1 MAIDIRATVTCS
13 LGTLISGS
21 ISDDYLQGSGL
32 VKTRGS
38 CEISGLITPA
48 MGDVV
53 TFSYTKGGAT
63 RTIPR
68 KLRVLSSFADP
79 FRRTTK
85 VELGCKLTYLS
96 DLQESVKWT
105 AFDDNANNDFT
116 EDDQRIITLPIS
128 AASAMAK
135 CLTELGITASSS
147 PLTNKFSIAEF
158 DFSAGYVQVLSD
170 LLVSESFFGYL
181 DTNEVLQVRSLNQDG
196 GTGPALTSADIVDVG
211 PIGVGQLPGEAVTVS
226 YSSLKLKAPEISFTV
241 SNDEEEVD
249 EEQVKE
255 IQRINWELDETR
267 EAPQSYYVS
276 YKLNQT
282 GPLLTNV
289 YSGISSSVT
298 FTTYDDLTFI
308 DPETGE
314 VETRE
319 VVVKRIVRNT
329 GPSISI
335 AMPFAQQRSEAGLV
349 YANENIITSQ
359 LETFYSYSS
368 DGASVSE
375 TTDKY
380 ITLAELASAIG
391 VPLVYD
397 TSDSN
402 FKVTVE
408 PNYRLILSEQTRVAT
423 ETIKG
428 VSKRATST
436 YKLIG
441 LTQRGQQAIA
451 SATPYVDEI
460 DEALAIIDFNV
471 ESYAHDNTT
480 VQVQQSGSTTDVI
493 ETRPKPADRV
503 LQTYSGGGGNPNNGW
518 RTESKAQL
526 ELALGSATAQ
536 RRIEFSMPYA
546 PDDVFTKLQTG
557 GGFNAVF
564 TLYSSIASDA
574 PAKANRYG
582 RVQNRLLLGNRSGVN
597 LQVAPERMPAAPFD
611 PIFVQAAGLTALYR
625 VNGNQWAFDSNGI
638 VCSTDALYWGV
649 AGKNS

>member
-1 MAIDIRATVTCS
+1 
-13 LGTLISGS
+13 
-21 ISDDYLQGSGL
+21 
-32 VKTRGS
+32 
-38 CEISGLITPA
+38 
-48 MGDVV
+48 
-53 TFSYTKGGAT
+53 
-63 RTIPR
+63 
-68 KLRVLSSFADP
+68 
-79 FRRTTK
+79 
-85 VELGCKLTYLS
+85 
-96 DLQESVKWT
+96 
-105 AFDDNANNDFT
+105 
-116 EDDQRIITLPIS
+116 
-128 AASAMAK
+128 MAK
-135 CLTELGITASSS
+135 CLTELGISASSS

-181 DTNEVLQVRSLNQDG
+181 DTNEVLQIRSLNQDG
-196 GTGPALTSADIVDVG
+196 GTGPVLTSADIVDVG

-255 IQRINWELDETR
+255 IQRINWELDETTNSP
-267 EAPQSYYVS
+267 ETYYVNFKVDES
-276 YKLNQT
+276 
-282 GPLLTNV
+282 GPLGTQE
-289 YSGISSSVT
+289 YSGTSESVT
-298 FTTYDDLTFI
+298 FTDYEDLKFI
-308 DPETGE
+308 NSETGE
-314 VETRE
+314 TEVKE

-335 AMPFAQQRSEAGLV
+335 AMPFAQQRLEAGLV
-349 YANENIITSQ
+349 YGNEVIITSQ
-359 LETFYSYSS
+359 LETFYSYSR
-368 DGASVSE
+368 DGSGISE

-397 TSDSN
+397 TSEPDI
-402 FKVTVE
+402 KVSVT
-408 PNYRLILSEQTRVAT
+408 PDYSLILSEQTRVIT
-423 ETIKG
+423 TTIKG
-428 VSKRATST
+428 VSKRSTTT

-451 SATPYVDEI
+451 GVTPYIDDI
-460 DEALAIIDFNV
+460 DETLAVLNFNV
-471 ESYAHDNTT
+471 KGYAHDNTT
-480 VQVQQSGSTTDVI
+480 VQVQQSGATTDVV

-503 LQTYSGGGGNPNNGW
+503 LQTYSGTGGNPNNGW
-518 RTESKAQL
+518 RTEGKAQL

-546 PDDVFTKLQTG
+546 PDDVFTKQLIG
-557 GGFNAVF
+557 GGFNPLF
-564 TLYSSIASDA
+564 IFYSSIPSDA

>member
-53 TFSYTKGGAT
+53 TFSYTKGGVT
-63 RTIPR
+63 RNIPR

-96 DLQESVKWT
+96 DLQEPVKWT
-105 AFDDNANNDFT
+105 AFDDNANNDFS
-116 EDDQRIITLPIS
+116 EDDQRIITLPIR

-196 GTGPALTSADIVDVG
+196 GTGPVLTSADIVDVG

-226 YSSLKLKAPEISFTV
+226 YSSLKLKPPELTTS
-241 SNDEEEVD
+241 SDEED
-249 EEQVKE
+249 EETQE
-255 IQRINWELDETR
+255 QIQRINWELDQAVGTN
-267 EAPQSYYVS
+267 QDYFIN
-276 YKLNQT
+276 YKTTSSDTQRVK
-282 GPLLTNV
+282 V
-289 YSGISSSVT
+289 YSGASWATT
-298 FTTYDDLTFI
+298 FTRYGEIIVFN
-308 DPETGE
+308 PETGRNE
-314 VETRE
+314 PRE
-319 VVVKRIVRNT
+319 VVTARITKNF

-335 AMPFAQQRSEAGLV
+335 AAPFAQAYLENGFEFNNVYIQLSGTNTFYEYSNNGSKIVTTEETYKTKAEQAGSLGIDLV
-349 YANENIITSQ
+349 YSYTIGIPPITVVEPIVSNFGFI
-359 LETFYSYSS
+359 LTEVVITE
-368 DGASVSE
+368 SE
-375 TTDKY
+375 TIGD
-380 ITLAELASAIG
+380 AS
-391 VPLVYD
+391 
-397 TSDSN
+397 
-402 FKVTVE
+402 KE
-408 PNYRLILSEQTRVAT
+408 VA
-423 ETIKG
+423 
-428 VSKRATST
+428 SR
-436 YKLIG
+436 YKL
-441 LTQRGQQAIA
+441 LSDTQHGQQAIA
-451 SATPYVDEI
+451 SIREDIVFPEEAQKVIVD
-460 DEALAIIDFNV
+460 ALSGLVFDSANV
-471 ESYAHDNTT
+471 
-480 VQVQQSGSTTDVI
+480 QSRTSGTSDALLP
-493 ETRPKPADRV
+493 TRPSSAERINQVYAK
-503 LQTYSGGGGNPNNGW
+503 GGSPSNGW

-564 TLYSSIASDA
+564 TFYSSIASDA

>member
-53 TFSYTKGGAT
+53 TFSYTKGGVT
-63 RTIPR
+63 RNIPR

-96 DLQESVKWT
+96 DLQEPVKWT
-105 AFDDNANNDFT
+105 AFDDNANNDFS
-116 EDDQRIITLPIS
+116 EDDQRIITLPIR
-128 AASAMAK
+128 APSAMAK

-181 DTNEVLQVRSLNQDG
+181 DTNEVLQIRSLNQDG
-196 GTGPALTSADIVDVG
+196 GTGPVLTSADIVDVG

-226 YSSLKLKAPEISFTV
+226 YSSLKLKPPELTTSST
-241 SNDEEEVD
+241 SSQQEDEETQ
-249 EEQVKE
+249 EQ
-255 IQRINWELDETR
+255 IRRINWERDESYG
-267 EAPQSYYVS
+267 PKQSYYINYADSDGNPRV
-276 YKLNQT
+276 KLYT
-282 GPLLTNV
+282 GAP
-289 YSGISSSVT
+289 YSVT
-298 FTTYDDLTFI
+298 FTNYRVI
-308 DPETGE
+308 RIRNSQTGE
-314 VETRE
+314 VEERE
-319 VVVKRIVRNT
+319 VVVSRFVKEY
-329 GPSISI
+329 GPSIAI
-335 AMPFAQQRSEAGLV
+335 GAPFAKAYLENGEGWANSYAQLSGTNTYYRYSFDGSAITVNEEKLKTRYEQAASLGIDLSYSERQGTVTRQITVNSSLDLV
-349 YANENIITSQ
+349 YTEATD
-359 LETFYSYSS
+359 TF
-368 DGASVSE
+368 V
-375 TTDKY
+375 
-380 ITLAELASAIG
+380 
-391 VPLVYD
+391 
-397 TSDSN
+397 
-402 FKVTVE
+402 
-408 PNYRLILSEQTRVAT
+408 
-423 ETIKG
+423 ETIG
-428 VSKRATST
+428 DATKEFVT
-436 YKLIG
+436 RYKLMAD
-441 LTQRGQQAIA
+441 TQHGQQAIA
-451 SATPYVDEI
+451 AARDSI
-460 DEALAIIDFNV
+460 
-471 ESYAHDNTT
+471 TT
-480 VQVQQSGSTTDVI
+480 STQAELVI
-493 ETRPKPADRV
+493 EDALSGLVHDGVSVQLRNTGSSVAALPSRPKAANRINQFYAD
-503 LQTYSGGGGNPNNGW
+503 GGNPNNGW

-564 TLYSSIASDA
+564 TFYSSIASDA

>member
-1 MAIDIRATVTCS
+1 MAIDIRATVACS

-63 RTIPR
+63 RNIPR

-128 AASAMAK
+128 AASAMSK
-135 CLTELGITASSS
+135 CLTELGISASSS

-181 DTNEVLQVRSLNQDG
+181 DTNEVLQIRSLNQDG
-196 GTGPALTSADIVDVG
+196 GTGPVLTSADIVDVG

-255 IQRINWELDETR
+255 IQRINWELDETTNSP
-267 EAPQSYYVS
+267 ETYYVNFKVDES
-276 YKLNQT
+276 
-282 GPLLTNV
+282 GPLGTQE
-289 YSGISSSVT
+289 YSGTSESVT
-298 FTTYDDLTFI
+298 FTDYEDLKFI
-308 DPETGE
+308 NSETGQTE
-314 VETRE
+314 VKE

-335 AMPFAQQRSEAGLV
+335 AMPFAQQRLEAGLV
-349 YANENIITSQ
+349 YGNEVIITSQ
-359 LETFYSYSS
+359 LETFYSYSR
-368 DGASVSE
+368 DGSGISE

-397 TSDSN
+397 TSEPDI
-402 FKVTVE
+402 KVSVT
-408 PNYRLILSEQTRVAT
+408 PDYSLILSEQTRVIT
-423 ETIKG
+423 TTIKG
-428 VSKRATST
+428 VSKRSTTT

-451 SATPYVDEI
+451 GVTPYIDDI
-460 DEALAIIDFNV
+460 DETLAVLNFNV
-471 ESYAHDNTT
+471 KGYAHDNTT
-480 VQVQQSGSTTDVI
+480 VQVQQSGATTDVV

-503 LQTYSGGGGNPNNGW
+503 LQTYSGTGGNPNNGW
-518 RTESKAQL
+518 RTEGKAQL

-546 PDDVFTKLQTG
+546 PDDVFTKQLIG
-557 GGFNAVF
+557 GGFNPLF
-564 TLYSSIASDA
+564 IFYSSIPSDA